1 MKVTQ
6 NYTFYVAESAVE
18 LLTTKQ
24 FNGVQLD
31 CYKAEL
37 SSVLV
42 SQGCECSRF
51 GLSAHERAMGSA
63 GDKRS

>member
-1 MKVTQ
+1 M
-6 NYTFYVAESAVE
+6 E